1 MNESGPVVEYVL
13 SNTFYHERGGETM
26 GTNQIAA
33 AVKSGQADVMT
44 LWEAV
49 RRFTHDRAYRWER
62 ALGSRCGVTVDDLT
76 QTGFLALL
84 DALETWKPEAGTF
97 LTWYGLRLKAA
108 FAAATGQRTQ
118 RDKRDP
124 LQTCVSL
131 DMPVAESEG
140 DALTLADVLPDQTA
154 EAAFKDVDE
163 RDRRQRLH
171 HALHRALQTLPETQR
186 RAVVLRYFCGC
197 TVEGTAARMGTTRAA
212 ASAAEQKA
220 LRLLRHPMNSKK
232 LRVYC

>member
-1 MNESGPVVEYVL
+1 MKKPPPMNESGPVVEYVL

-26 GTNQIAA
+26 DTNQIAA

-62 ALGSRCGVTVDDLT
+62 ALGSRCGVTIDDLT

-84 DALETWKPEAGTF
+84 DALETWKPEAGAF

-108 FAAATGQRTQ
+108 FSEATGQRTQ

-124 LQTCVSL
+124 LQNCTSL

-140 DALTLADVLPDQTA
+140 DALTLADTLPDPEA
-154 EAAFKDVDE
+154 EQAIADIAE
-163 RDRRQRLH
+163 RDRRQRLRR
-171 HALHRALQTLPETQR
+171 ALYLALQTLPEAQR
-186 RAVVLRYFCGC
+186 RAVAGRYLYGRK
-197 TVEGTAARMGTTRAA
+197 TDTRAC
-212 ASAAEQKA
+212 SAG
-220 LRLLRHPMNSKK
+220 LRALRHPRISRE
-232 LRVYC
+232 LRAYY

>member
-1 MNESGPVVEYVL
+1 MD
-13 SNTFYHERGGETM
+13 
-26 GTNQIAA
+26 TNQIAA
-33 AVKSGQADVMT
+33 AVQSRQADIMA
-44 LWEAV
+44 LWAAV
-49 RRFTHDRAYRWER
+49 RRFAYWQGNRWYL
-62 ALGSRCGVTVDDLT
+62 ALGNQAGMEPEDFEQVA
-76 QTGFLALL
+76 FLALL
-84 DALETWKPEAGTF
+84 DALEGWEPGKWSFITVYGTA
-97 LTWYGLRLKAA
+97 LKSA

-131 DMPVAESEG
+131 DTPVTEEG

-154 EAAFKDVDE
+154 EAAFEDVDE
-163 RDRRQRLH
+163 RDRRQRLY
-171 HALHRALQTLPETQR
+171 HALHRAVQALPETQR

-220 LRLLRHPMNSKK
+220 LRLLRHPMNSRK
-232 LRVYC
+232 LRIYC

>member
-1 MNESGPVVEYVL
+1 MTTDE
-13 SNTFYHERGGETM
+13 
-26 GTNQIAA
+26 IAA
-33 AVKSGQADVMT
+33 AVKSGEAGIMA

-49 RRFTHDRAYRWER
+49 QRFTHERAYRWER

-84 DALETWKPEAGTF
+84 DDLEGWEPGKWSFITVYGTA
-97 LTWYGLRLKAA
+97 LKAA
-108 FAAATGQRTQ
+108 FSEATGQRTQ

-124 LQTCVSL
+124 LQNCVSL

-140 DALTLADVLPDQTA
+140 DTLTLADAIPDPAA
-154 EAAFKDVDE
+154 EAAFEDVDE

-186 RAVVLRYFCGC
+186 RAVVLRYFCGY
-197 TVEGTAARMGTTRAA
+197 TVEGTAARMGTTRAV

-220 LRLLRHPMNSKK
+220 LRLQRHPRISRE
-232 LRVYC
+232 LRRYI

>member
-1 MNESGPVVEYVL
+1 MA
-13 SNTFYHERGGETM
+13 M
-26 GTNQIAA
+26 DTNQIAA
-33 AVKSGQADVMT
+33 AVQDRQADVLE
-44 LWEAV
+44 LWAAV
-49 RRFTHDRAYRWER
+49 RRFAYRQGNRWYL
-62 ALGSRCGVTVDDLT
+62 ALGNRAGMEPEDFEQVA
-76 QTGFLALL
+76 FLALL
-84 DALETWKPEAGTF
+84 DALEGWEPGEWSF
-97 LTWYGLRLKAA
+97 LTVYGTTLKAA

-131 DMPVAESEG
+131 DVSVAESEG
-140 DALTLADVLPDQTA
+140 DALTLADVLQDPEAETA
-154 EAAFKDVDE
+154 FEDVDE
-163 RDRRQRLH
+163 RDRRQRLQ
-171 HALHRALQTLPETQR
+171 HALHQALQTLPETQR

>member
-1 MNESGPVVEYVL
+1 MD
-13 SNTFYHERGGETM
+13 
-26 GTNQIAA
+26 TNQIAA

-108 FAAATGQRTQ
+108 FSEATGQRTQ

-124 LQTCVSL
+124 LQNCTSL

-140 DALTLADVLPDQTA
+140 DALTLGDVLPDPAA
-154 EAAFKDVDE
+154 EQAIEDIAG
-163 RDRRQRLH
+163 RDRRQRLY
-171 HALHRALQTLPETQR
+171 HALYRVVQTLPETQR

-197 TVEGTAARMGTTRAA
+197 TVEGTATRMGTTRAA

-220 LRLLRHPMNSKK
+220 LRLLRHPRISRE
-232 LRVYC
+232 LRRYI

>member
-1 MNESGPVVEYVL
+1 MD
-13 SNTFYHERGGETM
+13 
-26 GTNQIAA
+26 TNQIAA
-33 AVKSGQADVMT
+33 AVQDRQADVLE
-44 LWEAV
+44 LWAAV
-49 RRFTHDRAYRWER
+49 RRFAYRQGNRWYL
-62 ALGSRCGVTVDDLT
+62 ALGNRAGMEPEDFEQVA
-76 QTGFLALL
+76 FLALL
-84 DALETWKPEAGTF
+84 DALEGWEPGEWSF
-97 LTWYGLRLKAA
+97 LTVYGTTLKAA
-108 FAAATGQRTQ
+108 CAAATGQRTQ

-131 DMPVAESEG
+131 DVSVAESEG
-140 DALTLADVLPDQTA
+140 DALTLADVLQDPEAETA
-154 EAAFKDVDE
+154 FEDVDE
-163 RDRRQRLH
+163 RDRRQRLQ
-171 HALHRALQTLPETQR
+171 HALHQALQTLPETQR

>member
-1 MNESGPVVEYVL
+1 MD
-13 SNTFYHERGGETM
+13 
-26 GTNQIAA
+26 TNQIAA
-33 AVKSGQADVMT
+33 AVQDRQADVLE
-44 LWEAV
+44 LWAAV
-49 RRFTHDRAYRWER
+49 RRFAYRQGKRWCL
-62 ALGSRCGVTVDDLT
+62 ALGKRAGMEPEDFEQVA
-76 QTGFLALL
+76 FLALL
-84 DALETWKPEAGTF
+84 NALEDWEPEAGAF

-108 FAAATGQRTQ
+108 FSEATGQRTQ

-124 LQTCVSL
+124 LQNCTSL

-140 DALTLADVLPDQTA
+140 DALTLADTLPDQTA
-154 EAAFKDVDE
+154 EAAFEDVDE
-163 RDRRQRLH
+163 RDRRQRLY
-171 HALHRALQTLPETQR
+171 HALHRAVQALPETQR

-212 ASAAEQKA
+212 ANVAEQKA

>member
-1 MNESGPVVEYVL
+1 MD
-13 SNTFYHERGGETM
+13 
-26 GTNQIAA
+26 TNQIAA

-108 FAAATGQRTQ
+108 FSEATGQRTQ

-124 LQTCVSL
+124 LQNCTSL
-131 DMPVAESEG
+131 DTPVTEEG
-140 DALTLADVLPDQTA
+140 DALTLADVLPDPAA
-154 EAAFKDVDE
+154 EQAIEDIAE
-163 RDRRQRLH
+163 RDCRQRLH

-197 TVEGTAARMGTTRAA
+197 TVEGTAARMGTTRAT

-220 LRLLRHPMNSKK
+220 LCLLRHPMNSKK

>member
-1 MNESGPVVEYVL
+1 MSI
-13 SNTFYHERGGETM
+13 TFYHGEAVLTM
-26 GTNQIAA
+26 TTDQIAQVVQA
-33 AVKSGQADVMT
+33 GQADVMT
-44 LWEAV
+44 LWAAV

-62 ALGSRCGVTVDDLT
+62 ALGGRCGVTVDDLT

-84 DALETWKPEAGTF
+84 DALVTWKPEAGTF

-108 FAAATGQRTQ
+108 FSEATGQRTQ

-124 LQTCVSL
+124 LQNCTSL
-131 DMPVAESEG
+131 DTPVTEEG
-140 DALTLADVLPDQTA
+140 DALTLADVLPDPAA
-154 EAAFKDVDE
+154 EQAIEDIAE
-163 RDRRQRLH
+163 RDCRQRLH

-197 TVEGTAARMGTTRAA
+197 TVEGTAARMGTTRAT

-220 LRLLRHPMNSKK
+220 LCLLRHPMNSKK